1 MLIFGCFIQMSF
13 RIEPVSSAECQV
25 RRCTVSQFK
34 VSWKGFSENEEGGI
48 AILFAL
54 TMVPVL
60 GIIGGAIDYGRAFA

>member
-1 MLIFGCFIQMSF
+1 M
-13 RIEPVSSAECQV
+13 
-25 RRCTVSQFK
+25 SQFK

-60 GIIGGAIDYGRAFA
+60 GIMGGAIDYGRAFAER